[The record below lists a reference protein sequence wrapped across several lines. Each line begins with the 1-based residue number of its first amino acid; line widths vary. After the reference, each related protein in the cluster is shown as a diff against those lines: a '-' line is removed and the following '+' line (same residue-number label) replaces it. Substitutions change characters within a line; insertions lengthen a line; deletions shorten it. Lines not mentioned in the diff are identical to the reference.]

1 MHLREHVPGLWPS
14 FPQGIELEVD
24 EGRLQLSWEFRARAE
39 PETMQRLAA
48 AFGRVLEANAPDRF
62 RAIASADA
70 DWERG
75 TSAVEIPRVV
85 VGGGAAAPA
94 GTRRRGLG
102 GLAWAI
108 APFAAG
114 FWMMAM
120 MALTGLDHGA
130 RGWLVLSCGCGLVF
144 FGTPLVLWRSR
155 WVLYAGLLTAL
166 SVGGYFATEAL
177 DGKEVIW
184 RGPSGFPLIEEPK

>member
-1 MHLREHVPGLWPS
+1 
-14 FPQGIELEVD
+14 
-24 EGRLQLSWEFRARAE
+24 
-39 PETMQRLAA
+39 
-48 AFGRVLEANAPDRF
+48 
-62 RAIASADA
+62 
-70 DWERG
+70 
-75 TSAVEIPRVV
+75 
-85 VGGGAAAPA
+85 
-94 GTRRRGLG
+94 
-102 GLAWAI
+102 
-108 APFAAG
+108 
-114 FWMMAM
+114 MMAM